1 MHAFASSSPALAP
14 PWRLPPLR
22 VGLLGIGTV
31 GSGTCRVLARNQAL
45 IRDRAGRSIELA
57 MVAARN
63 LARARQIAGPG
74 IEVLGDAMRVVR
86 HPQVDVV
93 VEAIGGCG
101 DARTLVLEAIAQG
114 KHVVT
119 ANKALLAL
127 HGDEIFAAARAQGV
141 MVAFEGAV
149 AVSIPIVKA
158 LREGLAA
165 NRIEWLAG
173 IVNGTSNHVL
183 TEMRDKGVRFDD
195 ALREAQRL
203 GYAEADPS
211 FDVEGIDAAHK
222 LALLA
227 AMAFGARIDFKL
239 IGVHGIAELQPADHA
254 LAHLLG
260 YRLKLLALARRRP
273 DGLALSVRPTLLPA
287 RSLLANVDG
296 AMNGVMVQGD
306 ACGPTMFYGAGAGSE
321 QTASAVIADLIDVAR
336 LERASTAQ
344 RVPALGFHAGAM
356 DPDLPL
362 LPAPALRHR
371 WALGLRPL
379 PGASTQALLA
389 AVLACLAE
397 HRVVVEQQAGDGD
410 VLGLVT
416 AEADEAAM
424 QAAVPALE
432 ALPGVA
438 APVRRLAVE
447 PLA

>member
-1 MHAFASSSPALAP
+1 MHSFPSSSPQSSQL
-14 PWRLPPLR
+14 WRLPPLR
-22 VGLLGIGTV
+22 VGLLGLGTV
-31 GSGTCRVLARNQAL
+31 GSGTFRVLARNQAL

-57 MVAARN
+57 AVAARN
-63 LARARQIAGPG
+63 VARARQITGPHV
-74 IEVLGDAMRVVR
+74 EVLGDAMRLVR
-86 HPQVDVV
+86 HPQIDVV
-93 VEAIGGCG
+93 VEAIGGCT
-101 DARTLVLEAIAQG
+101 DARRLVLEAISQG

-127 HGDEIFAAARAQGV
+127 HGDQIFAAARAQGV

-183 TEMRDKGVRFDD
+183 TEMRDKGVAFDD

-203 GYAEADPS
+203 GYAEADPA

-227 AMAFGARIDFKL
+227 AMAFGTRIDFDA
-239 IGVHGIAELQPADHA
+239 IDVQGICSLQPVDHA

-273 DGLALSVRPTLLPA
+273 QGLELRVRPTLVPA

-344 RVPALGFHAGAM
+344 RVPALGFHPGGVDSLTQVLAAG
-356 DPDLPL
+356 DIRSQHC
-362 LPAPALRHR
+362 LRMT
-371 WALGLRPL
+371 LRD
-379 PGASTQALLA
+379 GGGQQALAALLSTLA
-389 AVLACLAE
+389 DHGIQVTAQACDGNE
-397 HRVVVEQQAGDGD
+397 HAF
-410 VLGLVT
+410 VT
-416 AEADEAAM
+416 AEAREADV
-424 QAAVPALE
+424 QHAAGAVE
-432 ALPGVA
+432 ALPMVRGQ
-438 APVRRLAVE
+438 VRRLAVE
-447 PLA
+447 QLG

>member
-1 MHAFASSSPALAP
+1 MHAFASSSPAAGP
-14 PWRLPPLR
+14 AWRLPPLR

-45 IRDRAGRSIELA
+45 IRDRAGRAIELA

-74 IEVLGDAMRVVR
+74 IEVLDDALRLVR

-183 TEMRDKGVRFDD
+183 TEMRDKGVPFDE

-203 GYAEADPS
+203 GYAEADPA
-211 FDVEGIDAAHK
+211 FDVDGIDAAHK

-227 AMAFGARIDFKL
+227 AMAFGTRIDCGA
-239 IGVHGIAELQPADHA
+239 IAVQGIRDLQPDDHA
-254 LAHLLG
+254 LARLLG
-260 YRLKLLALARRRP
+260 YRLKLLAVARRRP
-273 DGLALSVRPTLLPA
+273 EGLALSVRPTLVPA

-306 ACGPTMFYGAGAGSE
+306 ACGPTM
-321 QTASAVIADLIDVAR
+321 
-336 LERASTAQ
+336 
-344 RVPALGFHAGAM
+344 
-356 DPDLPL
+356 
-362 LPAPALRHR
+362 
-371 WALGLRPL
+371 
-379 PGASTQALLA
+379 
-389 AVLACLAE
+389 
-397 HRVVVEQQAGDGD
+397 
-410 VLGLVT
+410 
-416 AEADEAAM
+416 
-424 QAAVPALE
+424 
-432 ALPGVA
+432 
-438 APVRRLAVE
+438 
-447 PLA
+447 